1 MIEKVADTATIVL
14 IGSFNPAIFQPAW
27 FQKQGLLPETETSS
41 ASIDTISNDISI
53 FTMSWVRIEVLSER
67 FVARTSDESKFSP
80 LRDLVIGAFRLLEYT
95 PVRQIGLNRDI
106 HYSLPTEDAWHRVGH
121 TLAPKSHWNA
131 LVKTPGMKSLMIE
144 AHRDDDRVGLFNIG
158 VKPVLNRTQPMK
170 SWLVEVS
177 FNDHIELG
185 ADKTG
190 LDVCTV
196 LEEDWERSM
205 SRAEQIASALITD
218 TSKK

>member
-1 MIEKVADTATIVL
+1 MIEKVADTATVVL

-41 ASIDTISNDISI
+41 ANIETISNDISI
-53 FTMSWVRIEVLSER
+53 FAMSWVRIEVLGER

-80 LRDLVIGAFRLLEYT
+80 LRDLVIGTFRLLEYT
-95 PVRQIGLNRDI
+95 PVRQMGLNRES

-121 TLAPKSHWNA
+121 TLAPKRHWDPF
-131 LVKTPGMKSLMIE
+131 VKAPGMKSLMIE
-144 AHRDDDRVGLFNIG
+144 AQRDDDRDGLFNIG
-158 VKPVLNRTQPMK
+158 VKPVLNRPQPLK
-170 SWLVEVS
+170 NWLVEVS

-185 ADKTG
+185 TDKTG

-196 LEEDWERSM
+196 LEADWERSM
-205 SRAEQIASALITD
+205 SRAERIASALITD
-218 TSKK
+218 TSK